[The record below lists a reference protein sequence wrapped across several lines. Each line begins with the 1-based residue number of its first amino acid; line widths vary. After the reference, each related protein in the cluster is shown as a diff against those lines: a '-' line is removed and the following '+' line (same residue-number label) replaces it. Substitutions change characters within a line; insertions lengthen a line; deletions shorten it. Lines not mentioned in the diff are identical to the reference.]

1 MDNQRR
7 KREAVKAELHELKE
21 SAHDK
26 REHLHEKAEQPIKV
40 AGHPMTKADVY
51 KFAGLIAFVV
61 LVLAAIALVWPHV
74 HALFEEGGLDLV
86 IEQVKNAG
94 PAGVLILLLMQFLQ
108 VVVAFVPGEITQVA
122 AGMLYG
128 PWWGAL
134 IILFG
139 CVISSAFVYTVV
151 HKLGA
156 PFVRAMVPEKWLAK
170 FDKLEKT
177 GKLNV
182 IVFILFLIPGL
193 PKDTFTYLV
202 PLTSMPMKEFL
213 LLTTLGRIPGVV
225 VSTYAANGFMEGR
238 ILESVALFAVL
249 AVIALVGVVFNER
262 IVGFFSRH
270 AHRHAA
276 EGEGASASGEGSRA
290 ASEGVTAP
298 AMDSRKEADHGR

>member
-7 KREAVKAELHELKE
+7 KREAVKAELHELRE

-51 KFAGLIAFVV
+51 KFAGLIVFVV
-61 LVLAAIALVWPHV
+61 LVLAVIALVWPYIHT
-74 HALFEEGGLDLV
+74 LFEEGGLDLV

-108 VVVAFVPGEITQVA
+108 VVVAFIPGEITQVA

-139 CVISSAFVYTVV
+139 CVVSSAFVYMVV

-170 FDKLEKT
+170 FDKLEET

-182 IVFILFLIPGL
+182 IVFTLFLIPGL

-238 ILESVALFAVL
+238 VLESVVLFAVL
-249 AVIALVGVVFNER
+249 AAIALVGVVFNER
-262 IVGFFSRH
+262 IVAFFSRH
-270 AHRHAA
+270 THRHTAEDTAPAA
-276 EGEGASASGEGSRA
+276 GEAPTAQGEGAV
-290 ASEGVTAP
+290 VTT
-298 AMDSRKEADHGR
+298 MDSRKEADHGR

>member
-108 VVVAFVPGEITQVA
+108 VVVAFIPGEITQVA

-225 VSTYAANGFMEGR
+225 VSTYAANGFMAGR
-238 ILESVALFAVL
+238 ILESVALVAVL

>member
-108 VVVAFVPGEITQVA
+108 VVVAFIPGEITQVA

-156 PFVRAMVPEKWLAK
+156 PFVRAMVPEK
-170 FDKLEKT
+170 
-177 GKLNV
+177 
-182 IVFILFLIPGL
+182 
-193 PKDTFTYLV
+193 
-202 PLTSMPMKEFL
+202 
-213 LLTTLGRIPGVV
+213 
-225 VSTYAANGFMEGR
+225 
-238 ILESVALFAVL
+238 VACEVRQAREDRQAERHRVHPVL
-249 AVIALVGVVFNER
+249 D
-262 IVGFFSRH
+262 SRP
-270 AHRHAA
+270 A
-276 EGEGASASGEGSRA
+276 EGHVHVPRSRSRA
-290 ASEGVTAP
+290 C
-298 AMDSRKEADHGR
+298 R

>member
-108 VVVAFVPGEITQVA
+108 VVVAFIPGEITQVA

-262 IVGFFSRH
+262 IVGFFGRH

>member
-51 KFAGLIAFVV
+51 KFAGLIVFVV
-61 LVLAAIALVWPHV
+61 VVVGVIALVWPYIHS
-74 HALFEEGGLDLV
+74 LFEEGGLDLV

-108 VVVAFVPGEITQVA
+108 VVVAFIPGEITQVA

-249 AVIALVGVVFNER
+249 AAIALIGVVFNER

-270 AHRHAA
+270 AHRHAT
-276 EGEGASASGEGSRA
+276 EGEGASAAGEGSRA
-290 ASEGVTAP
+290 ANENVTAP